1 MRQAGSLLLLAFLA
15 APAAAEVA
23 VRVVPGTDANTSQV
37 ELTARAAPLNEVLER
52 LGRQIGMKVVYEGSS
67 PRQLVTMSLQGRS
80 PAETV
85 LGVLEGQGLNFALV
99 SDPSGTKVVTLLVA
113 GTAPASGSAA
123 PGPATANSPSTS
135 STPFRRPPSPPPGSS
150 PDTIEE
156 EDAEE
161 GGDDTSFD
169 DPVVSGAPPG
179 MEGGQVD
186 PSSKN
191 DPAARN
197 QVPVPQGPG
206 AQPNAPQPNA
216 PQPSTPGGRAYPVSP
231 FAPQAPQ
238 NTPQPFPPL
247 PPGVPGGPTAPG
259 DQKPPPEGPQQQQQP
274 PPN

>member
-37 ELTARAAPLNEVLER
+37 ELTARAAPLNEVLDR
-52 LGRQIGMKVVYEGSS
+52 LGRQIGMKVVYEGAS
-67 PRQLVTMSLQGRS
+67 PRQLVSLSLQGRS

-123 PGPATANSPSTS
+123 PGPATASSPSTP

-156 EDAEE
+156 EEPEE
-161 GGDDTSFD
+161 GVGDDTTFD

-191 DPAARN
+191 DPASKN
-197 QVPVPQGPG
+197 PVPVPQGPG
-206 AQPNAPQPNA
+206 AQPNM
-216 PQPSTPGGRAYPVSP
+216 PQPSTPGRSYPVSP
-231 FAPQAPQ
+231 FAPQAPAY
-238 NTPQPFPPL
+238 TPQPFPPL

-259 DQKPPPEGPQQQQQP
+259 DQKPPPEGQQQQQP